1 MRNPKILLFVFLIS
15 IIPSLAYA
23 INDDEC
29 GTPEA
34 MTEKLKAEGQR
45 SFASAERTER
55 VNGSNKLNG
64 MIFTVN
70 ADRSAGYILESDKAT
85 DLRATKI
92 CVYKKL
98 VDLRLFDARKP
109 GIQTE
114 ALLKASDEDAMRH
127 CAELIKSG
135 KLEAK
140 TCGPYNKLIRKGEVN
155 GERVMFQGF
164 NINKQRDGS
173 YKKDNTL
180 TTVTGNVL
188 GSIYDDDKEPLKGI
202 VSGITYTSLPDGATI
217 INMTLIYAK
226 YTPYG
231 ITVLDQK

>member
-1 MRNPKILLFVFLIS
+1 MRILFLIFLITTFS
-15 IIPSLAYA
+15 SQLYA
-23 INDDEC
+23 ADQDEC
-29 GTPEA
+29 GNPEA

-45 SFASAERTER
+45 SFASAERTEY

-70 ADRSAGYILESDKAT
+70 DDRSAGYILESDKAT
-85 DLRATKI
+85 DERATKI

-98 VDLRLFDARKP
+98 VDLRLFDARKRGVP
-109 GIQTE
+109 PE
-114 ALLKASDEDAMRH
+114 VLLKASDEDAMKH

-135 KLEAK
+135 KLPDK
-140 TCGPYNKLIRKGEVN
+140 TCGPYNKVLLKIEHN

-164 NINKQRDGS
+164 NVQKQADGS
-173 YKKDNTL
+173 YKKNNTL

-188 GSIYDDDKEPLKGI
+188 GSVYDDDKEPLKGI

-231 ITVLDQK
+231 ITLLEQK

>member
-1 MRNPKILLFVFLIS
+1 M
-15 IIPSLAYA
+15 AYTLSY
-23 INDDEC
+23 DEC
-29 GTPEA
+29 GTPEV

-45 SFASAERTER
+45 SFASAEHTER

-85 DLRATKI
+85 DERATKI

-98 VDLRLFDARKP
+98 ADLRLFDARKP

-114 ALLKASDEDAMRH
+114 VLLKASDTDAMKH
-127 CAELIKSG
+127 CDELIKSG

-140 TCGPYNKLIRKGEVN
+140 TCGSYNKLIKTAASKGW
-155 GERVMFQGF
+155 RVMYQGF
-164 NINKQRDGS
+164 NVERQADGS
-173 YKKDNTL
+173 YQKNNTL
-180 TTVTGNVL
+180 TTLTGNVT
-188 GSIYDDDKEPLKGI
+188 GSIYDDDKAPLKGI
-202 VSGITYTSLPDGATI
+202 VSNIFYTSLPDGATL
-217 INMTLIYAK
+217 INMTLVYPK

-231 ITVLDQK
+231 ITVLEQK